1 MEEKK
6 NIVTAEGNFKYYDE
20 VPALIVEGKN
30 FEKEFYGNEARELF
44 KILIGVANK

>member
-6 NIVTAEGNFKYYDE
+6 NILTAEGTFRYYDE

-30 FEKEFYGNEARELF
+30 FENTTYGDEARSLF